1 MSKNLNRLARRHIT
15 EANRAGSMQKFVGA
29 NGEINA
35 EDKKDLLKAFV
46 EMAAAISSG
55 EMYTDVSHTA
65 HRAGAREEASE
76 NRRIVREAYADKSGA
91 SWPELG
97 SGIAAELQTRMEREG
112 FMRQLFTRADV
123 AEGSIPRIR
132 TRTPNV
138 RAVVARGIAQNWPQ
152 FVRDRYMT
160 TEEFTISANV
170 RVEELDL
177 HQGSADILEDKFF
190 EAQEAISV
198 NEDRVV
204 RNLFDASVGIY
215 NNVTYFSGAFTP
227 TLFQGLRFN
236 VSRWRLPVANLVFA
250 MDILSDFLV
259 GNDFSTWFDP
269 ISKYELVQSG
279 NIGSILGTNLI
290 TDGFREPTLAV
301 LQAGEVYTCSNPE
314 FTGAYTDRGPVQSN
328 PVDSYA
334 DGVPA
339 RGWYMYEHISAVLAN
354 AKSVSKA
361 VKQ

>member
-1 MSKNLNRLARRHIT
+1 
-15 EANRAGSMQKFVGA
+15 
-29 NGEINA
+29 
-35 EDKKDLLKAFV
+35 
-46 EMAAAISSG
+46 
-55 EMYTDVSHTA
+55 
-65 HRAGAREEASE
+65 
-76 NRRIVREAYADKSGA
+76 
-91 SWPELG
+91 
-97 SGIAAELQTRMEREG
+97 
-112 FMRQLFTRADV
+112 
-123 AEGSIPRIR
+123 
-132 TRTPNV
+132 V